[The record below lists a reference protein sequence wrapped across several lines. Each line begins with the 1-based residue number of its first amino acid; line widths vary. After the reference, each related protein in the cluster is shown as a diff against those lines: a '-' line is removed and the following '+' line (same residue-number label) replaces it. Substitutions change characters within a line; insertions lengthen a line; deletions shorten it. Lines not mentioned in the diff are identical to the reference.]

1 MAIAVLT
8 GVLLRMMSKDKT
20 EVLRLP
26 RKHAPKV
33 RRAVTADDGR
43 RLVEDQ
49 SLRRAIVWGLIAVV
63 VFAIIWSML
72 STIVNRVFPWLTLLL
87 GMFVGLVVRRAG
99 NGIDWRF
106 PATAALLALAGAL
119 AGNVVVAATF
129 TAADFGTGTLRVLG
143 AVTAMTWPVFFT
155 EVMTPADFI
164 YALFAAA
171 VAAFYAKRKLTR
183 AEFLALRR
191 FEESQ
196 GGA

>member
-1 MAIAVLT
+1 
-8 GVLLRMMSKDKT
+8 MMSKDKT

-33 RRAVTADDGR
+33 RREVTANDGR

-49 SLRRAIVWGLIAVV
+49 SLRRAIIAGLVAVAI
-63 VFAIIWSML
+63 FAVLWSMFSAL
-72 STIVNRVFPWLTLLL
+72 VNRVFPWLTLLL
-87 GMFVGLVVRRAG
+87 GLFVGLVVRRAG

-106 PATAALLALAGAL
+106 PATAAVIALAGAL

-155 EVMTPADFI
+155 EVMTPADVI
-164 YALFAAA
+164 YGLFAAA
-171 VAAFYAKRKLTR
+171 IAAFYAKRRLTR

-191 FEESQ
+191 FEESHD
-196 GGA
+196 GN